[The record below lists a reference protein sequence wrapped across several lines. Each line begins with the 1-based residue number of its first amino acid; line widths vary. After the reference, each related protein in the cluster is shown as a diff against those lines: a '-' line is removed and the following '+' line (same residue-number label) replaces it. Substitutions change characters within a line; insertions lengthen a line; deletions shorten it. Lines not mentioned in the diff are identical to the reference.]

1 MNASSSTTA
10 RGPRLAMASLPGQHT
25 LALLWANRQGRLG
38 LVLIGLHL
46 LLAVAGRWLA
56 PHDISAGDSLASL
69 LPPSA
74 EHWLGTDQL
83 GRDVLS
89 RTLAGGREAIYT
101 SLPAAVLA
109 VVWGSACGMLL
120 AIIGGRVENI
130 AMRLVD
136 ALLSIPWLLFLLL
149 VIGVMGPGPLVFI
162 LTLGIFYGV
171 AVVRVMVTACRE
183 VLCLDY
189 IQAARLRGDSLM
201 RLLWREIKPNVLD
214 TILVELAM
222 RWSWALLAFSSLSF
236 LGFGVSPPTPDWG
249 LMVADGRGFMSFA
262 PWAVL
267 PPIVALSS
275 LIIAINLVADTL
287 AKTLGIDRAGR
298 PE

>member
-1 MNASSSTTA
+1 MIVHFS
-10 RGPRLAMASLPGQHT
+10 
-25 LALLWANRQGRLG
+25 
-38 LVLIGLHL
+38 
-46 LLAVAGRWLA
+46 
-56 PHDISAGDSLASL
+56 
-69 LPPSA
+69 
-74 EHWLGTDQL
+74 
-83 GRDVLS
+83 
-89 RTLAGGREAIYT
+89 Y
-101 SLPAAVLA
+101 
-109 VVWGSACGMLL
+109 
-120 AIIGGRVENI
+120 
-130 AMRLVD
+130 
-136 ALLSIPWLLFLLL
+136 LFH
-149 VIGVMGPGPLVFI
+149 
-162 LTLGIFYGV
+162 
-171 AVVRVMVTACRE
+171 C
-183 VLCLDY
+183 
-189 IQAARLRGDSLM
+189 Q
-201 RLLWREIKPNVLD
+201 PNVLD